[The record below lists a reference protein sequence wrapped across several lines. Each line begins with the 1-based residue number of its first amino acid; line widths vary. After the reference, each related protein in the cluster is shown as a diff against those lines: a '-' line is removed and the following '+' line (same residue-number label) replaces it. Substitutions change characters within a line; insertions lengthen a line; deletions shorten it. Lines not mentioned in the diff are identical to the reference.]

1 MGFPRR
7 DDEAVFVG
15 KEVVDGDADGAQ
27 QNRVLEA
34 GRRFVGEEPRPRAE
48 RLEDGRVAEVV
59 LAKAEAAATIA
70 L

>member
-34 GRRFVGEEPRPRAE
+34 GRRFGEEPRPRAE

-59 LAKAEAAATIA
+59 LAKAEAAATIT